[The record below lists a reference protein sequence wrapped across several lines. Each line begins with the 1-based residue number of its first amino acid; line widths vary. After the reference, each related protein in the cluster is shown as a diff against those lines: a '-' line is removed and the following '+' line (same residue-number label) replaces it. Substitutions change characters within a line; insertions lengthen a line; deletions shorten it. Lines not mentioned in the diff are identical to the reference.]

1 MEIRWQPGHLVRAR
15 RELQLFLDQAQW
27 VLEVCDARAP
37 RASRDRFLAELVPPD
52 RRMLVLSHADLAHP
66 EATKRWVAYWRA
78 QGEENVWVVRT
89 DRPGSFLGL
98 RRRLQ
103 PRRRAAP
110 PGLDG
115 VRLGPNMTVQR
126 AVVVGMPNVGKSTL
140 INALARARRAKAE
153 ARAGTTR
160 GPQWIRVDDEL
171 EILDTPGVLAPVG
184 IRGERAYLLAALGL
198 VSDQSFPVWEVAVWL
213 VRRLGLAGSQA
224 GAAEEVLEGLGRR
237 WGLVAKSGGIHAEQT
252 ALRLLQQFRRG
263 RLGRIT
269 LEDPEELASPSG
281 LS

>member
-1 MEIRWQPGHLVRAR
+1 
-15 RELQLFLDQAQW
+15 
-27 VLEVCDARAP
+27 
-37 RASRDRFLAELVPPD
+37 
-52 RRMLVLSHADLAHP
+52 MLVLSHADLAHP

-224 GAAEEVLEGLGRR
+224 GAAEEVLEGLGHR